1 LANAVDKAVG
11 QSRWAD
17 AARRPLE
24 EPGEPLRLSLMTLST
39 DYSSVTTLT
48 SNYDEN
54 QRLIFGN
61 LPEA

>member
-1 LANAVDKAVG
+1 
-11 QSRWAD
+11 
-17 AARRPLE
+17 
-24 EPGEPLRLSLMTLST
+24 MTLST
-39 DYSSVTTLT
+39 DYSSVTTL